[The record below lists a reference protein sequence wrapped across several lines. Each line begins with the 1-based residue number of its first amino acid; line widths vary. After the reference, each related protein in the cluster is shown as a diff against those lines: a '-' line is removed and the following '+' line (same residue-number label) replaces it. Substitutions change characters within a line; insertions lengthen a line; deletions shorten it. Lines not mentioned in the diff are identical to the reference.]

1 MATRP
6 RSSASPAASRDAV
19 PASGQL
25 PAGLDPGTPS
35 VASAP
40 PAGLKFAAA
49 AQAAEAAVLFVAAI
63 FAAVATFT
71 GKSYERSSGLAL
83 TLIAVGTAAGFAAF
97 AVGLFR
103 MRPWVRTPV
112 VMAQLFVGGVGIYLL
127 DGHRFGWAIPALA
140 LAIVCLAGVFLPASV
155 RALNRPPMAAPDPQ
169 TQPAR
174 AQPAG
179 AQPTRA
185 QQTKAQQ
192 AKAQQAKA
200 QRSTRPSQNTKHPPA
215 NRKRKPRR

>member
-6 RSSASPAASRDAV
+6 RSPASPAASRDAV
-19 PASGQL
+19 PADGQP
-25 PAGLDPGTPS
+25 PAGGPPPAGPGPGTLS
-35 VASAP
+35 VATAP
-40 PAGLKFAAA
+40 PPGLKFAAA

-71 GKSYERSSGLAL
+71 GESYERSSGIAL

-127 DGHRFGWAIPALA
+127 DGHRWEWAIPALA
-140 LAIVCLAGVFLPASV
+140 LAIVCLAGVFLPASL
-155 RALNRPPMAAPDPQ
+155 RALNRPPMTASE
-169 TQPAR
+169 TQPTA
-174 AQPAG
+174 

-192 AKAQQAKA
+192 AQAQQAKA
-200 QRSTRPSQNTKHPPA
+200 QRNTRPGQNTKRPPT